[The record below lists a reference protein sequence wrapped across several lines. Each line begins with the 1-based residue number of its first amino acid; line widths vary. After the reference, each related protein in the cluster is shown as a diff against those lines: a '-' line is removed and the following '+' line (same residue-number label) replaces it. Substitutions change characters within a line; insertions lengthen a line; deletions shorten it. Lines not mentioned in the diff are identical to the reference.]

1 MRISSQLSDT
11 PIMTLAIA
19 GGILAAL
26 LTLVVIETP
35 ERMIDTAIHF
45 DMSVTA
51 FFGRFARRSP
61 VVDTLLWWAWTQPA
75 TQAGIVMALLWG
87 AWFANGETPEGR
99 PKRVAM
105 LSALVGT
112 YASILVTL
120 VFRVILPFRARPIA
134 DPTSTLLVPYL
145 PDGMTFTSESTSF
158 PSGHAAVLFALAVGL
173 WSASRALGL
182 VVALHGL
189 FVVCLPRVYFGRHW
203 ATDIL
208 AGAAVALVTVPLVN
222 EMLRRS
228 SVMPRLLGWSERHA
242 SAFYGAFFLCA
253 LEIATEFAFVRTALK
268 FASVFRLI
276 GSSDIAK
283 VVMWLASTTPA

>member
-26 LTLVVIETP
+26 LT
-35 ERMIDTAIHF
+35 
-45 DMSVTA
+45 
-51 FFGRFARRSP
+51 
-61 VVDTLLWWAWTQPA
+61 
-75 TQAGIVMALLWG
+75 
-87 AWFANGETPEGR
+87 
-99 PKRVAM
+99 
-105 LSALVGT
+105 
-112 YASILVTL
+112 LVTL

-145 PDGMTFTSESTSF
+145 PHGVTFSSESTSF

-182 VVALHGL
+182 VVTLHGL

-208 AGAAVALVTVPLVN
+208 AGAAVAPCDGT
-222 EMLRRS
+222 
-228 SVMPRLLGWSERHA
+228 A
-242 SAFYGAFFLCA
+242 SQ
-253 LEIATEFAFVRTALK
+253 
-268 FASVFRLI
+268 
-276 GSSDIAK
+276 
-283 VVMWLASTTPA
+283 